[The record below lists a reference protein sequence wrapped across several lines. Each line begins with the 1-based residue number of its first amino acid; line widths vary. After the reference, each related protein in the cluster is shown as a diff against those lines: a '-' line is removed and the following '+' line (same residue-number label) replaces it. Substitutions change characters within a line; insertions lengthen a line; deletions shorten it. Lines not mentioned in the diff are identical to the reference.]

1 MTPILAALLLGL
13 AAVSPGADPG
23 ASDPAAQIA
32 RMEREWA
39 DCFVHGVPGPAER
52 FIADDFVGVTSK
64 GVRYEKA
71 RAIQD
76 IRDSKGRYRSLVA
89 SDITVRVYGD
99 AAVARGVDSWE
110 MADGAKGAAIWT
122 DTWIRRAGRWQIVAA
137 QDTPK

>member
-23 ASDPAAQIA
+23 PSDPAARIA

-39 DCFVHGVPGPAER
+39 DCFVQGVPGAAEE

-76 IRDSKGRYRSLVA
+76 IRDSKGRYKSLVA

-99 AAVARGVDSWE
+99 AAVARGTDSWE

-122 DTWIRRAGRWQIVAA
+122 DTWIRRPGGWQIVAA